1 MSANADK
8 VPGISIEVEDLIRVR
23 GHLSGLPLTNIRRR
37 ASYRSGAR
45 EVRLRGRGMEYE
57 ESRAYVYGDDVR
69 TMDWRVMARTGE
81 AHTKIFAEEKERR
94 FLLAVDL
101 SASMYF
107 GTRFSFKSWAAAQV
121 AAHVGWLASFAGDR
135 IGGLIVSP
143 ESHHEVRPG
152 KTRSGLLGVFHYLA
166 QAGNISAPADT
177 SRNRLNF
184 LLHEIN
190 RVLKPGS
197 IVALITDFIGLDDE
211 SLEILSAIARH
222 NDINSYWIHDDTEVN
237 AWPDG
242 HYQVRTG
249 SRKFGFDLS
258 GQASDNWLHQWQ
270 QDHRGRIETMASKL
284 NIPLIPISCN
294 SDITAQIIQNL
305 TLK

>member
-1 MSANADK
+1 MNADADK
-8 VPGISIEVEDLIRVR
+8 VSGISIEVEDLVSIRAQ
-23 GHLSGLPLTNIRRR
+23 LSGLSLTNNRRR
-37 ASYRSGAR
+37 ANYRSGAR

-69 TMDWRVMARTGE
+69 TMDWRLMARTGE
-81 AHTKIFAEEKERR
+81 AHSKVFAEEKERR

-152 KTRSGLLGVFHYLA
+152 KTRSGLLGVFHHLA
-166 QAGNISAPADT
+166 RASNIKLPTDA
-177 SRNRLNF
+177 SRSRLNF

-190 RVLKPGS
+190 RVVKPGS
-197 IVALITDFIGLDDE
+197 IIALITDFMGIDEE
-211 SLEILSAIARH
+211 SLEILSTIVRH
-222 NDINSYWIHDDTEVN
+222 NDINAYWVHDDTEIS
-237 AWPDG
+237 AWPRG
-242 HYQVRTG
+242 FYQVLVGRQ
-249 SRKFGFDLS
+249 KVGFDLI
-258 GQASDNWLHQWQ
+258 GNGADHWLTQWQ
-270 QDHRGRIETMASKL
+270 SDHRSQIESLTSRL
-284 NIPLIPISCN
+284 NMPLFPVSCN
-294 SDITAQIIQNL
+294 RDITAQIVNNL
-305 TLK
+305 ALK